1 MIPKISDTRLKQLAK
16 KIRPVVRGPNG
27 TLHYIKPVNLKE
39 TAFTWD
45 PDLAE
50 EAISP
55 TLIATIRT
63 LHTYGYH
70 GFFKPS
76 IAEVLAQIPLDLL
89 DSVDAF
95 ETHGPDTAEDF
106 YQETKNAFDKG
117 FHTAKT
123 VLYHTTQAQ
132 SRSRFER
139 I

>member
-16 KIRPVVRGPNG
+16 KIRPVVRGSNG

-50 EAISP
+50 ETISP

-106 YQETKNAFDKG
+106 YQDEETTNAFNSG

-123 VLYHTTQAQ
+123 MLYRSTQPQ
-132 SRSRFER
+132 SRFER

>member
-55 TLIATIRT
+55 TLITTMVPVGVQGA
-63 LHTYGYH
+63 
-70 GFFKPS
+70 
-76 IAEVLAQIPLDLL
+76 DW
-89 DSVDAF
+89 
-95 ETHGPDTAEDF
+95 THGPDTAEDF
-106 YQETKNAFDKG
+106 YQDEETTNAFNSG

-123 VLYHTTQAQ
+123 MLYRSTQPQ
-132 SRSRFER
+132 SRFER